1 MIIGLT
7 GQTGSG
13 KSTVCTIL
21 EKNGFYICD
30 CDKISKEV
38 MADGASLL
46 YVLAGAF
53 GDDILDG
60 DHLNRRLLADKAFKD
75 KDLTELLNS
84 LTHPAILRKCK
95 EDMYNALANGY
106 EHAVL
111 DAPTLFESGADKLC
125 DYIVSVSAPENVR
138 LQRIL
143 LRDKIPIDHA
153 KTRMGAQKSEGFYI
167 ERSDFVIRNYPP
179 HDLDE
184 QVKELVKAI
193 EGHNRI

>member
-7 GQTGSG
+7 GQTGGG
-13 KSTVCTIL
+13 KSTVCKIL

-46 YVLAGAF
+46 YVLAQAF

-60 DHLNRRLLADKAFKD
+60 DHLNRRLLADKAFKE

-84 LTHPAILRKCK
+84 ITHPAILRKCK
-95 EDMYNALANGY
+95 DEMNTALSNGY
-106 EHAVL
+106 EHAIL

-125 DYIVSVSAPENVR
+125 DYIVSVCAPENVR
-138 LQRIL
+138 LKRIL
-143 LRDKIPIDHA
+143 LRDKIQIDQA
-153 KTRMGAQKSEGFYI
+153 KTRMGAQKSEEFFM
-167 ERSDFVIRNYPP
+167 ENSDFVIKNYPP
-179 HDLDE
+179 FDLDE
-184 QVKELVKAI
+184 QVKELMENIAMR
-193 EGHNRI
+193 NA

>member
-7 GQTGSG
+7 GQTGGG
-13 KSTVCTIL
+13 KSTVCKIL

-46 YVLAGAF
+46 YVLAQAF

-60 DHLNRRLLADKAFKD
+60 DHLNRRLLADKAFKE

-84 LTHPAILRKCK
+84 ITHPAILKKCK
-95 EDMYNALANGY
+95 EDMNNALANGY
-106 EHAVL
+106 EHAIL

-125 DYIVSVSAPENVR
+125 DYIVSVCAPESVR
-138 LQRIL
+138 LKRIL
-143 LRDKIPIDHA
+143 LRDKIQIDQA
-153 KTRMGAQKSEGFYI
+153 KTRMGAQKNEEFFI
-167 ERSDFVIRNYPP
+167 ENSDFVIKNYPP
-179 HDLDE
+179 FDLDE
-184 QVKELVKAI
+184 QVKELVETIAN
-193 EGHNRI
+193 HNA

>member
-46 YVLAGAF
+46 YVLAHAF

-60 DHLNRRLLADKAFKD
+60 NHLNRRLLADKAFKE
-75 KDLTELLNS
+75 KDTTELLNS
-84 LTHPAILRKCK
+84 LTHPAILKKCK
-95 EDMYNALANGY
+95 EDMANALANGY

-125 DYIVSVSAPENVR
+125 DYIVSVCAPENVR

-143 LRDKIPIDHA
+143 LRDKIPIEHA
-153 KTRMGAQKSEGFYI
+153 KTRMGAQKEESFYV
-167 ERSDFVIRNYPP
+167 EKSDFVVKNYPP
-179 HDLDE
+179 NDLDE
-184 QVKELVKAI
+184 QVRQLVENIK
-193 EGHNRI
+193 NK

>member
-21 EKNGFYICD
+21 EKRGYYICD

-46 YVLAGAF
+46 YVLAKAF

-60 DHLNRRLLADKAFKD
+60 DHLNRRLLADKAFRE

-84 LTHPAILRKCK
+84 ITHPAILKKCK
-95 EDMYNALANGY
+95 EDMDKAFAEGY
-106 EHAVL
+106 KYAIL

-125 DYIVSVSAPENVR
+125 DCIVSVCAPENVR
-138 LQRIL
+138 LERIL
-143 LRDKIPIDHA
+143 LRDKIRIDHA
-153 KTRMGAQKSEGFYI
+153 KTRMGAQKDEGFFI
-167 ERSDFVIRNYPP
+167 ENSDFVIRNYPP
-179 HDLDE
+179 YDLDE
-184 QVKELVKAI
+184 QVRELVEAI
-193 EGHNRI
+193 EKLSN

>member
-21 EKNGFYICD
+21 EKQGYYICD

-46 YVLAGAF
+46 YVLAKAF

-60 DHLNRRLLADKAFKD
+60 DHLNRRLLADKAFRE

-84 LTHPAILRKCK
+84 ITHPAILKKCK
-95 EDMYNALANGY
+95 EDMSKAFEEGY

-138 LQRIL
+138 LKRIL
-143 LRDKIPIDHA
+143 LRDKIHIDQA
-153 KTRMGAQKSEGFYI
+153 KTRMGAQKDESFYI
-167 ERSDFVIRNYPP
+167 ENSDFVIRNYPP
-179 HDLDE
+179 FDLDE
-184 QVKELVKAI
+184 QVRELVEEIRNHKA
-193 EGHNRI
+193 